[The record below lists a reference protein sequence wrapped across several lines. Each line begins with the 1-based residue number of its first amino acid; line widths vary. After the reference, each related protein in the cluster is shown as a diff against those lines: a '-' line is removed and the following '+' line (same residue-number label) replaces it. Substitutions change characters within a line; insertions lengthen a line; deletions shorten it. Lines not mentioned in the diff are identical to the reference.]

1 MKIKAET
8 AEIGE
13 RKAFLMTRFPLAAVA
28 LPCLAALTAAQV
40 FAPTVRADTKASVP
54 EYQVRVLNQTVT
66 RGVGGLVIRGRL
78 RNVGH
83 KPLMYTQVTALLT
96 DAEGLEVFRGHGY
109 LTVSPLRP
117 GQSAEFRVCEPNAP
131 TAGTVQ
137 VAFREAGHPVVA
149 VMPHSTQT
157 AQVESALTTVR

>member
-1 MKIKAET
+1 
-8 AEIGE
+8 
-13 RKAFLMTRFPLAAVA
+13 MTRFPFAVIA
-28 LPCLAALTAAQV
+28 LPCLAALAAAQV
-40 FAPTVRADTKASVP
+40 FAPTARADTKASVP
-54 EYQVRVLNQTVT
+54 EYQVRVLSQTVM
-66 RGVGGLVIRGRL
+66 RGVGGLVIQGRL
-78 RNVGH
+78 RNIGH
-83 KPLMYTQVTALLT
+83 KTLTYTQVTALLT
-96 DAEGLEVFRGHGY
+96 DGGGQEVFRGHGY

-157 AQVESALTTVR
+157 AQAESASTTVR